1 MAKPLVSVVIP
12 VYNMEEFL
20 EETLD
25 SVLSSD
31 YPNFEVIVMDDGSKD
46 RSLEI
51 AESYKSRYENV
62 RVYTQANSGVATA
75 RNHAIS
81 KAGGVYILPVDADN
95 RISKELIH
103 SAVDILESD
112 PEVKVV
118 CPRAEF
124 FGDRS
129 GEWVLPPFSLS
140 LLARKNMMDTCAV
153 YRKSEW
159 ERIGGYCAEIVA
171 REDWEFWISMLKDGG
186 KVVKLPEIGLFYRVR
201 EQSKRVTD
209 RLLKKHVIDVLNRR
223 HPDFFER
230 ELGGPLRYQR
240 SWSRLINRISRIIH
254 PRRVFVG
261 DDFQD
266 LSSFVRVLPVHFENG
281 GTLIY
286 EGRNKLKEFEIHGR
300 KLIVKSY
307 QLPHL
312 INRVVYNSFR
322 ASKARRSYQYAQ
334 MLRKAGIGSPDPVG
348 FYSTGTWLLFGRSY
362 FVSLKSECPYTYRN
376 LLEET
381 FTGDKE
387 KVLRAIARTTAALHE
402 NGFLHKDYSG
412 GNILFR
418 ETDKGIEVEIID
430 LNRMRFGK
438 VDIETGCKNFE
449 RLPGTHEMFVILADE
464 YAKVR
469 GFDADRCLELIE
481 KSHL

>member
-254 PRRVFVG
+254 PRRVFIG

-334 MLRKAGIGSPDPVG
+334 MLRKAGIGSPAPVG

>member
-75 RNHAIS
+75 CNHAIS

-312 INRVVYNSFR
+312 INRIVYNSFR

-334 MLRKAGIGSPDPVG
+334 MLRKAGIGSPAPVG

>member
-118 CPRAEF
+118 CPRTEF

-254 PRRVFVG
+254 PRRVFIG

-334 MLRKAGIGSPDPVG
+334 MLRKAGIGSPAPVG

>member
-312 INRVVYNSFR
+312 INRIVYNSFR

-334 MLRKAGIGSPDPVG
+334 MLRKAGIGSPAPVG

-402 NGFLHKDYSG
+402 IGFLHKDYSG

-438 VDIETGCKNFE
+438 VDIETGSKNFE

-469 GFDADRCLELIE
+469 GFDADRCLDLTE

>member
-1 MAKPLVSVVIP
+1 
-12 VYNMEEFL
+12 MEEFL

-254 PRRVFVG
+254 PRRVFIG

-312 INRVVYNSFR
+312 INRIVYNSFR

-334 MLRKAGIGSPDPVG
+334 MLRKAGIGSPAPVG

-449 RLPGTHEMFVILADE
+449 RLPGTYEMFVILADE

-469 GFDADRCLELIE
+469 GFYADRCLELIE

>member
-254 PRRVFVG
+254 PRRVFIG

-334 MLRKAGIGSPDPVG
+334 MLRKAGIGSPAPVG

-449 RLPGTHEMFVILADE
+449 RLPGTYEMFVILADE

>member
-112 PEVKVV
+112 LEVKVV

-312 INRVVYNSFR
+312 INRIVYNSFR

-334 MLRKAGIGSPDPVG
+334 MLRKAGIGSPAPVG

>member
-46 RSLEI
+46 RSFEI

-254 PRRVFVG
+254 PRRVFIG

-334 MLRKAGIGSPDPVG
+334 MLRKAGIGSPAPVG

>member
-312 INRVVYNSFR
+312 INRIVYNSFR

-334 MLRKAGIGSPDPVG
+334 MLRKAGIGSPAPVG

-387 KVLRAIARTTAALHE
+387 KVLHAIARTTAALHE

>member
-312 INRVVYNSFR
+312 INRIVYNSFR

-334 MLRKAGIGSPDPVG
+334 MLRKAGIGSPAPVG

-387 KVLRAIARTTAALHE
+387 KVLRAIACTTAALHE

>member
-75 RNHAIS
+75 LNHAIS

-312 INRVVYNSFR
+312 INRIVYNSFR

-334 MLRKAGIGSPDPVG
+334 MLRKAGIGSPAPVG

>member
-46 RSLEI
+46 RSFEI

-223 HPDFFER
+223 HPDFFEW

-334 MLRKAGIGSPDPVG
+334 MLRKAGIGSPAPVG

>member
-281 GTLIY
+281 GTLMY

-312 INRVVYNSFR
+312 INRIVYNSFR

-334 MLRKAGIGSPDPVG
+334 MLRKAGIGSPAPVG

>member
-46 RSLEI
+46 RSFEI

-312 INRVVYNSFR
+312 INRIVYNSFR

-334 MLRKAGIGSPDPVG
+334 MLRKAGIGSPAPVG

>member
-129 GEWVLPPFSLS
+129 GEWVLRPFSLS

-209 RLLKKHVIDVLNRR
+209 RLLKKHVIDLLNRR

-266 LSSFVRVLPVHFENG
+266 LSSFIRVLPVHFENG

-322 ASKARRSYQYAQ
+322 ASKARRSYQYSQ
-334 MLRKAGIGSPDPVG
+334 MLRKAGIGSPAPVG

-430 LNRMRFGK
+430 LNRMHFGK

-449 RLPGTHEMFVILADE
+449 RLPGTHEIFVILADE

>member
-254 PRRVFVG
+254 PRRVFIG

-312 INRVVYNSFR
+312 INRIVYNSFR

-334 MLRKAGIGSPDPVG
+334 MLRKAGIGSPAPVG

-449 RLPGTHEMFVILADE
+449 RLPGTYEMFVILADE

>member
-186 KVVKLPEIGLFYRVR
+186 KVVKLPETGLFYRVR

-334 MLRKAGIGSPDPVG
+334 MLRKAGIGSPAPVG

>member
-312 INRVVYNSFR
+312 INRIVYNSFR
-322 ASKARRSYQYAQ
+322 ASKACRSYQYAQ
-334 MLRKAGIGSPDPVG
+334 MLRKAGIGSPAPVG

>member
-1 MAKPLVSVVIP
+1 MVKPLVSVVIP

-312 INRVVYNSFR
+312 INRIVYNSFR

-334 MLRKAGIGSPDPVG
+334 MLRKAGIGSPAPVG

-449 RLPGTHEMFVILADE
+449 RLPGTYEMFVILADE

>member
-1 MAKPLVSVVIP
+1 MAEPLVSVVIP

-334 MLRKAGIGSPDPVG
+334 MLRKAGIGSPAPVG

>member
-186 KVVKLPEIGLFYRVR
+186 KVVKLPETGLFYRVR

-334 MLRKAGIGSPDPVG
+334 MLRKAGIGSPAPVG

-387 KVLRAIARTTAALHE
+387 KVLRAIARTTAVLHE

>member
-240 SWSRLINRISRIIH
+240 SWSRLINWISRIIH

-334 MLRKAGIGSPDPVG
+334 MLRKAGIGSPAPVG
-348 FYSTGTWLLFGRSY
+348 FYSTGTWLLFGCSY

>member
-312 INRVVYNSFR
+312 VNRIVYNSFR

-334 MLRKAGIGSPDPVG
+334 MLRKAGIGSPAPVG

>member
-240 SWSRLINRISRIIH
+240 SWSRLINWISRIIH

-334 MLRKAGIGSPDPVG
+334 MLRKAGIGSPAPVG

>member
-209 RLLKKHVIDVLNRR
+209 RLLKKHVIVDLNRR
-223 HPDFFER
+223 DPDFFER
-230 ELGGPLRYQR
+230 ELGVPVRYQL
-240 SWSRLINRISRIIH
+240 SWSRLINRFSRIIH
-254 PRRVFVG
+254 PRRVFIG

-334 MLRKAGIGSPDPVG
+334 MLRKAGIGSPAPVG

>member
-312 INRVVYNSFR
+312 INRIVYNSFR

-334 MLRKAGIGSPDPVG
+334 MLRKAGIGSPAPVG

-412 GNILFR
+412 ENILFR

>member
-12 VYNMEEFL
+12 VYNMEEIL

-312 INRVVYNSFR
+312 INRIVYNSFR

-334 MLRKAGIGSPDPVG
+334 MLRKAGIGSPAPVG

>member
-334 MLRKAGIGSPDPVG
+334 MLRKAGIGSPAPVG

-362 FVSLKSECPYTYRN
+362 FVSLKSECPYTYRI

>member
-266 LSSFVRVLPVHFENG
+266 LSSFVRVLPAF
-281 GTLIY
+281 
-286 EGRNKLKEFEIHGR
+286 
-300 KLIVKSY
+300 
-307 QLPHL
+307 
-312 INRVVYNSFR
+312 
-322 ASKARRSYQYAQ
+322 
-334 MLRKAGIGSPDPVG
+334 
-348 FYSTGTWLLFGRSY
+348 
-362 FVSLKSECPYTYRN
+362 
-376 LLEET
+376 
-381 FTGDKE
+381 
-387 KVLRAIARTTAALHE
+387 
-402 NGFLHKDYSG
+402 
-412 GNILFR
+412 
-418 ETDKGIEVEIID
+418 
-430 LNRMRFGK
+430 
-438 VDIETGCKNFE
+438 
-449 RLPGTHEMFVILADE
+449 
-464 YAKVR
+464 
-469 GFDADRCLELIE
+469 
-481 KSHL
+481 

>member
-230 ELGGPLRYQR
+230 ELGGALRYQR

-254 PRRVFVG
+254 PRRVFIG

-334 MLRKAGIGSPDPVG
+334 MLRKAGIGSPAPVG

>member
-334 MLRKAGIGSPDPVG
+334 MLRKAGIGSPAPVG

-362 FVSLKSECPYTYRN
+362 FVSLKSECLYTYRN

>member
-254 PRRVFVG
+254 PRRVFIG

-286 EGRNKLKEFEIHGR
+286 EGRNKLKEFEIHDR

-312 INRVVYNSFR
+312 INRVVYNTFR

-334 MLRKAGIGSPDPVG
+334 MLRKAGIGSPAPVG

>member
-171 REDWEFWISMLKDGG
+171 RKDLEFWISMLKDGG

-312 INRVVYNSFR
+312 INRIVYNSFR

-334 MLRKAGIGSPDPVG
+334 MLRKAGIGSPAPVG

>member
-240 SWSRLINRISRIIH
+240 SWSRLINWISRIIH

-312 INRVVYNSFR
+312 INRIVYNSFR

-334 MLRKAGIGSPDPVG
+334 MLRKAGIGSPAPVG

>member
-51 AESYKSRYENV
+51 AESYKSQYENV
-62 RVYTQANSGVATA
+62 RVYTQVNSGVAMA

-334 MLRKAGIGSPDPVG
+334 MLRKAGIGSPAPVG

>member
-240 SWSRLINRISRIIH
+240 SWSRLINWISRIIH

-334 MLRKAGIGSPDPVG
+334 MLRKAGIGSPAPVG

-469 GFDADRCLELIE
+469 GFDADRCLKLIE

>member
-46 RSLEI
+46 RSFEI

-62 RVYTQANSGVATA
+62 RVYTQVNSGVATA

-124 FGDRS
+124 FGDHS

-334 MLRKAGIGSPDPVG
+334 MLRKAGIGSPAPVG

>member
-312 INRVVYNSFR
+312 INRIVYNSFR

-334 MLRKAGIGSPDPVG
+334 MLRKAGIGSPAPVG

-449 RLPGTHEMFVILADE
+449 RLPGTYEMFVILADE

>member
-62 RVYTQANSGVATA
+62 RVYTQVNSGVATA

-334 MLRKAGIGSPDPVG
+334 MLRKAGIGSPAPVG
-348 FYSTGTWLLFGRSY
+348 FYSTGRWLLFGRSY